1 MGGMCDGDFA
11 DMCANKI
18 LLMTMGARAEGLACT
33 DTGVRTPI
41 GLIENFS
48 MTTTLHQENADRILL
63 LILLHLSDL
72 NTHTN

>member
-1 MGGMCDGDFA
+1 MPSYGYGYGMCDGDFA

-18 LLMTMGARAEGLACT
+18 LLMTMGDRAEGLACT
-33 DTGVRTPI
+33 DV
-41 GLIENFS
+41 IENLS
-48 MTTTLHQENADRILL
+48 MSTTLHQENADRILL